1 MKLRKQAGL
10 RWLPMVLVTA
20 LAATGIGWLSRAP
33 YDPPGNDAA
42 LLRLS
47 WRFRAEASEQCRPRT
62 QAELD
67 ALPVHMRTPE
77 ICEKELHAYLLV
89 LRIDDGAADT
99 LRVLPGGLRADRPAY
114 VLRDTA
120 LAPGPHRIHVSF
132 FREDTGAGRAPP
144 ALQLDTA
151 LHMTRGAIDLITLD
165 APARR
170 LVVRRAAA
178 SSGE

>member
-1 MKLRKQAGL
+1 MSPSRRLAV
-10 RWLPMVLVTA
+10 VLLTA
-20 LAATGIGWLSRAP
+20 VIASAIGWLSRAS
-33 YDPPGNDAA
+33 YDPPASDAA

-47 WRFRAEASEQCRPRT
+47 WRFRPLAAETCRPRT

-77 ICEKELHAYLLV
+77 VCENEVYTYLLV

-99 LRVLPGGLRADRPAY
+99 LRVLPGGLRADRPAF

-120 LAPGPHRIHVSF
+120 LAPGRHRVDVRF
-132 FREDTGAGRAPP
+132 GREGADPP
-144 ALQLDTA
+144 ALRLDTV

-170 LVVRRAAA
+170 LVVRRAIPV
-178 SSGE
+178 SGE